1 MEAVAVSP
9 LGQSPY
15 SQASLNLQSADQ
27 RADSLIIESSLGSQ
41 TGSIPDAN
49 FEDLYKSLS
58 VTAKKM
64 VDKINE
70 LLKAK
75 LPNGV
80 QSLKP
85 EDVTPDA
92 TAEKIVQ
99 GATSYFDVFAKQ
111 NPNLE
116 GVDLLNKF
124 LETIRGGIKTGYD
137 DAVGTLEGLG
147 AFEFDGV
154 KSGIERT
161 KELIGEK
168 LAAWEAFKRKELGI
182 DPTEDAAANEVT
194 SGIVSQ
200 AGGSILRSQGLSVTA

>member
-1 MEAVAVSP
+1 MEAVAVTPLAQSSFSP
-9 LGQSPY
+9 TSF
-15 SQASLNLQSADQ
+15 NLQSADQ
-27 RADSLIIESSLGSQ
+27 RADTLVIESSLGDQS
-41 TGSIPDAN
+41 GSVSDAN

-58 VTAKKM
+58 VTAKKV

-92 TAEKIVQ
+92 TAERIVQ

-116 GVDLLNKF
+116 GVELLNKF
-124 LETIRGGIKTGYD
+124 LDTIKGGIESGYG
-137 DAVGTLEGLG
+137 DAVSTLEGLG

-154 KSGIERT
+154 KSGVEKT
-161 KELIGEK
+161 KALIGEK

-182 DPTEDAAANEVT
+182 DPAQEPIANQVGSEIL
-194 SGIVSQ
+194 GQ
-200 AGGSILRSQGLSVTA
+200 AGAGILRAQGLSVTA

>member
-1 MEAVAVSP
+1 MKAHSETKSGSVS
-9 LGQSPY
+9 
-15 SQASLNLQSADQ
+15 
-27 RADSLIIESSLGSQ
+27 
-41 TGSIPDAN
+41 DAN

-58 VTAKKM
+58 VTAKKV

-92 TAEKIVQ
+92 TAERIVQ

-111 NPNLE
+111 NPSLE
-116 GVDLLNKF
+116 ELSLLTNKF
-124 LETIRGGIKTGYD
+124 LETIKGGIESGYG
-137 DAVGTLEGLG
+137 DAVSTLEGLG

-154 KSGIERT
+154 KSGVRDQG
-161 KELIGEK
+161 LGEK

-182 DPTEDAAANEVT
+182 DPAEDSIANQVGSEIL
-194 SGIVSQ
+194 GQ
-200 AGGSILRSQGLSVTA
+200 GGAGILRAQGLSVTA